1 MSDRATETATEFTMD
16 DRETEESTGTLGEM
30 SHTNP
35 YTGESFGDAMVY
47 DRGPAVAADG
57 GAAGPGTVDPDDEE
71 LNELAANLNA
81 LVGTVKGGLE
91 ETILVLNALK
101 DQDLTQLFVGL
112 HLIHEVT
119 SPQAFGMLRERG
131 IEVARPDLTLATV
144 DHIVPTAD
152 QSRPYGDDA
161 AETMMSELEENVRDA
176 GIEFLSPDTGEQ
188 GIVHVVG
195 PEQGLTQPGKTIVC
209 GDSHTSTHGAFG
221 ALAFGIGTSQI
232 RDVLATQTIAMD
244 KQKVR
249 RIQVDGELGE
259 GCEAKDVIL
268 EIIRRLGTEGGVG
281 YVYEYGGEAVE
292 HLGMEGRMSICNMS
306 IEGGA
311 RAGYVNPDETTYEW
325 LRDTDYFQEHPEKF
339 EELKPYWE
347 SIRSDA
353 DAEYDDVVRIDADD
367 LEPVVTWGTTP
378 GQGVGIT
385 DPIPDPES
393 LPKDKQETARRAQE
407 HMRVEP
413 GDTMEGYP
421 IDVAFLGSCT
431 NARLPD
437 LRRAANI
444 VEGRQVHEDVR
455 AFVVPGSQRVQRAAE
470 EEGLKDIFEA
480 AGFEWRNAGCSMC
493 LGMNE
498 DQLEGDEACAS
509 SSNRNFIG
517 RQGSKDGRTV
527 LMNPQMVAA
536 AAIEGK
542 VTDVRNLPEV
552 VRV

>member
-1 MSDRATETATEFTMD
+1 MSRN
-16 DRETEESTGTLGEM
+16 TL
-30 SHTNP
+30 
-35 YTGESFGDAMVY
+35 Y
-47 DRGPAVAADG
+47 DKVWERHRVTTLPNG
-57 GAAGPGTVDPDDEE
+57 
-71 LNELAANLNA
+71 
-81 LVGTVKGGLE
+81 
-91 ETILVLNALK
+91 
-101 DQDLTQLFVGL
+101 QDQLFVGL

-119 SPQAFGMLRERG
+119 SPQAFGMLRERD

-152 QSRPYGDDA
+152 QSRPFADDA
-161 AETMMSELEENVRDA
+161 AERMMAELEENVHEAD
-176 GIEFLSPDTGEQ
+176 IEFLDPTTGEQ

-195 PEQGLTQPGKTIVC
+195 PEQGVTQPGKTIVC

-249 RIQVDGELGE
+249 KIEVTGRLGE
-259 GCEAKDVIL
+259 GVEAKDVIL

-281 YVYEYGGEAVE
+281 HVYEYAGEAIE
-292 HLGMEGRMSICNMS
+292 SLGMEGRMSICNMS

-325 LRDTDYFQEHPEKF
+325 LAETDYFQDNPGEF
-339 EELKPYWE
+339 GRLKPYWE
-347 SIRSDA
+347 SIRSDET
-353 DAEYDDVVRIDADD
+353 AEYDDIVTIDGTQLD
-367 LEPVVTWGTTP
+367 PVVTWGTTP

-385 DPIPDPES
+385 DPIPAPEE
-393 LPKDKQETARRAQE
+393 LPEDKRETARRAQE

-413 GDTMEGYP
+413 GDTMEGYD

-437 LRRAANI
+437 LRRASRI
-444 VEGRQVHEDVR
+444 VEGREVHGDVR
-455 AFVVPGSQRVQRAAE
+455 AMVVPGSQRVKAAAE
-470 EEGLKDIFEA
+470 AEGLDELFRE
-480 AGFEWRNAGCSMC
+480 AGFEWRGAGCSMC

-509 SSNRNFIG
+509 SSNRNFVG
-517 RQGSKDGRTV
+517 RQGSKEGRTV

-536 AAIEGK
+536 AAIEGE
-542 VTDVRNLPEV
+542 VTDVRELPEV
-552 VRV
+552 VTV

>member
-1 MSDRATETATEFTMD
+1 MSERTLYDKVWDRHKVTTLP
-16 DRETEESTGTLGEM
+16 TG
-30 SHTNP
+30 
-35 YTGESFGDAMVY
+35 
-47 DRGPAVAADG
+47 
-57 GAAGPGTVDPDDEE
+57 
-71 LNELAANLNA
+71 
-81 LVGTVKGGLE
+81 
-91 ETILVLNALK
+91 
-101 DQDLTQLFVGL
+101 QDQLFVGL

-119 SPQAFGMLRERG
+119 SPQAFGMLRERDL
-131 IEVARPDLTLATV
+131 EVAYPDLTHATV
-144 DHIVPTAD
+144 DHIVPTANRD
-152 QSRPYGDDA
+152 RPYENDA
-161 AETMMSELEENVRDA
+161 AETMMAELEENVREA
-176 GIEFLSPDTGEQ
+176 GIDFSDPSTGDQ
-188 GIVHVVG
+188 GIVHVIG

-232 RDVLATQTIAMD
+232 RDVLATGTVAME
-244 KQKVR
+244 KQQVR
-249 RIQVDGELGE
+249 KIEVDGELGD
-259 GCEAKDVIL
+259 GVEAKDIIL

-281 YVYEYGGEAVE
+281 YVYEYAGEAIE
-292 HLGMEGRMSICNMS
+292 NLGMEGRMSICNMS

-325 LRDTDYFQEHPEKF
+325 LEATDYFQDNPEKF
-339 EELKPYWE
+339 DELKPYWE
-347 SIRSDA
+347 SITSDD
-353 DAEYDDVVRIDADD
+353 DAEYDDVVTIDASE

-378 GQGVGIT
+378 GQGVGVT
-385 DPIPDPES
+385 DPIPEPEA
-393 LPKDKQETARRAQE
+393 LPEDKQDTARRAQE

-413 GDTMEGYP
+413 GETMEGYE

-444 VEGRQVHEDVR
+444 IEGREVHDDVR
-455 AFVVPGSQRVQRAAE
+455 AMVVPGSQRVQEAAE
-470 EEGLKDIFEA
+470 EEGLKDTFEE

-536 AAIEGK
+536 AALNGE
-542 VTDVRNLPEV
+542 VTDVRELKEV
-552 VRV
+552 TTV

>member
-1 MSDRATETATEFTMD
+1 MS
-16 DRETEESTGTLGEM
+16 SGTL
-30 SHTNP
+30 
-35 YTGESFGDAMVY
+35 YDAVW
-47 DRGPAVAADG
+47 DRHKVTTLPNG
-57 GAAGPGTVDPDDEE
+57 
-71 LNELAANLNA
+71 
-81 LVGTVKGGLE
+81 
-91 ETILVLNALK
+91 
-101 DQDLTQLFVGL
+101 QDQLFVGL

-119 SPQAFGMLRERG
+119 SPQAFGMLRERD
-131 IEVARPDLTLATV
+131 IDVARPDLTLATV

-161 AETMMSELEENVRDA
+161 AEEMMAELEENVRDA
-176 GIEFLSPDTGEQ
+176 GIEFLDPTSGDQ

-221 ALAFGIGTSQI
+221 AIALGIGTSQI
-232 RDVLATQTIAMD
+232 RDVLATQTIAME
-244 KQKVR
+244 KQQVR
-249 RIQVDGELGE
+249 KIEVTGDLGE
-259 GCEAKDVIL
+259 GVEAKDVIL
-268 EIIRRLGTEGGVG
+268 EIIRRLGTDGGVG
-281 YVYEYGGEAVE
+281 YVYEYAGEAIE
-292 HLGMEGRMSICNMS
+292 SLGMEGRMSICNMT

-325 LRDTDYFQEHPEKF
+325 LEQTDYFQENPGEF
-339 EELKPYWE
+339 DRLKPYWE
-347 SIRSDA
+347 SIRSDG
-353 DAEYDDVVRIDADD
+353 DAEYDDVVTIDGSS

-385 DPIPDPES
+385 DPIPEPET
-393 LPKDKQETARRAQE
+393 LPEEKQDTARRAQE

-413 GDTMEGYP
+413 GDTMEGYE

-437 LRRAANI
+437 LRRGAKI
-444 VEGRQVHEDVR
+444 VEGREVHDDVR
-455 AFVVPGSQRVQRAAE
+455 ALVVPGSQRVQHAAE
-470 EEGLKDIFEA
+470 EEGLKDVFEA
-480 AGFEWRNAGCSMC
+480 AGFDWRNAGCSMC

-517 RQGSKDGRTV
+517 RQGSKDGRTI

-536 AAIEGK
+536 AAIEGE
-542 VTDVRNLPEV
+542 VTDVRELPEV
-552 VRV
+552 VTV

>member
-1 MSDRATETATEFTMD
+1 MSQNTLYDKVWEKHKVTELP
-16 DRETEESTGTLGEM
+16 SG
-30 SHTNP
+30 
-35 YTGESFGDAMVY
+35 
-47 DRGPAVAADG
+47 
-57 GAAGPGTVDPDDEE
+57 
-71 LNELAANLNA
+71 
-81 LVGTVKGGLE
+81 
-91 ETILVLNALK
+91 
-101 DQDLTQLFVGL
+101 QDQLFVGL

-119 SPQAFGMLRERG
+119 SPQAFGMLRERD
-131 IEVARPDLTLATV
+131 IDVARPDLTLATV

-152 QSRPYGDDA
+152 QSRPYSDDA
-161 AETMMSELEENVRDA
+161 AEEMMAELEENVRDA
-176 GIEFLSPDTGEQ
+176 GIDFLDPTTGDQ

-249 RIQVDGELGE
+249 KVQVDGRLQE
-259 GCEAKDVIL
+259 GVEAKDIIL
-268 EIIRRLGTEGGVG
+268 EVIRRLGTEGGVG
-281 YVYEYGGEAVE
+281 YVYEYAGEAIE
-292 HLGMEGRMSICNMS
+292 NLGMEGRMSICNMS

-311 RAGYVNPDETTYEW
+311 RAGYVNPDETTFEW
-325 LRDTDYFQEHPEKF
+325 LEGTDYFQENPGEF
-339 EELKPYWE
+339 DRLKPYWQ
-347 SIRSDA
+347 SIRSDG
-353 DAEYDDVVRIDADD
+353 DAEYDDVVTIDAGD

-385 DPIPDPES
+385 DPVPAPED
-393 LPKDKQETARRAQE
+393 LPEDKQDTARRAQE

-413 GDTMEGYP
+413 GDTMEGYG

-437 LRRAANI
+437 LRRAASI
-444 VEGRQVHEDVR
+444 VEGREVHDGVR
-455 AFVVPGSQRVQRAAE
+455 AMVVPGSQRVQQAAE
-470 EEGLKDIFEA
+470 EEGLKDVFEE
-480 AGFEWRNAGCSMC
+480 AGFDWRNAGCSMC

-509 SSNRNFIG
+509 SSNRNFVG

-536 AAIEGK
+536 AAVNGE
-542 VTDVRNLPEV
+542 VTDVRELEAV
-552 VRV
+552 VNV